1 MKNKTIRTIYGVAF
15 LAYTA
20 LVGVLSV
27 LKALNLHLGGGYT
40 KDGVETALTELLPF
54 LLGFA
59 AWVVVGV
66 IVYAIFPVEQ
76 EKLRVKPNTAT
87 QIAKFAQRLPEG
99 AWSEGKRALKK
110 KTLLLWGITGGVLA
124 VLFFF
129 PLCYLLNGKNFNYT
143 DTNTEMVQAAAH
155 TLPFVAVAFAVV
167 IVAYLMYTFML
178 KKALAEVK
186 ALTAQAAKDGTM
198 VKGGVAGVKEGWL
211 DDPKKLWIVRGI
223 LIALALVL
231 TIFGIVNG
239 GMNEVF
245 KKAAELCTECV
256 GLA

>member
-40 KDGVETALTELLPF
+40 KDGVEKALTELLPF

-87 QIAKFAQRLPEG
+87 QIAKFAQKLPEG

-155 TLPFVAVAFAVV
+155 TLPFVAVAFVVV

-186 ALTAQAAKDGTM
+186 ALTAQAAKDGTI

-223 LIALALVL
+223 LIALALAL
-231 TIFGIVNG
+231 TIFGIANG

>member
-40 KDGVETALTELLPF
+40 KDGVEKALTELFPF

-155 TLPFVAVAFAVV
+155 TLPFVAVAFVVV

-223 LIALALVL
+223 LIALALAL
-231 TIFGIVNG
+231 TIFGIANG